1 MTRLAEGEFA
11 LVWDHLDQAVRVAND
26 PVRWGSAVTDLDFNV
41 LYADAAARA
50 RDAEALGRF
59 VPLAEQG
66 TKHFGHRLYTAVTLR
81 SRGVQFLLA
90 DQAAEAVNCENQ
102 ALAIFEDLGTRYQ
115 MGLTLGERA
124 RAFSALGDSASAR
137 ADWSRAAS
145 LFEAQGALPAA
156 RQARDSLAA
165 LQDGG
170 V

>member
-1 MTRLAEGEFA
+1 MAEGEFA
-11 LVWDHLDQAVRVAND
+11 LVREHLDRAVRGPND

-59 VPLAEQG
+59 VPPAEQG
-66 TKHFGHRLYTAVTLR
+66 AELFGHRLYTAIALR

-90 DQAAEAVNCENQ
+90 DRAAEAVTCEDQ